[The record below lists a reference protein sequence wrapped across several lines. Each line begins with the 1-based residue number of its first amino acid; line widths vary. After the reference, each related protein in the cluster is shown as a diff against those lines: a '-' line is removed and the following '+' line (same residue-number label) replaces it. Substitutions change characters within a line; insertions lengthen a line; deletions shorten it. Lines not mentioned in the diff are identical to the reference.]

1 MLSIILIYYV
11 GKKFYDLAGQFDK
24 NKWVYAISSI
34 VLYYAS
40 SFILGLILGVLDIYV
55 FEWGIDWDSSIGIKI
70 GGIAVGIITLW
81 GFYTYLEKKW
91 DAQKPKFKDEI
102 DKIGK
107 DLTHN

>member
-55 FEWGIDWDSSIGIKI
+55 FEWGI
-70 GGIAVGIITLW
+70 AVGIITLW